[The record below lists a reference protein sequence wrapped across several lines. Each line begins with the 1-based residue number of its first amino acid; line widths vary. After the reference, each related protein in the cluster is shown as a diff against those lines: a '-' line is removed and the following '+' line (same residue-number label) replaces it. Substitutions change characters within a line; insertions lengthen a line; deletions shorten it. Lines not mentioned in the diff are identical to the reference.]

1 MRKTTRIGILG
12 GAFNPIH
19 IGHLVLAEE
28 ARKFL
33 GLKKVIFVP
42 TNLPPH
48 KGARELASARNRLR
62 MVLLATKPNP
72 SFCVSDLE
80 IKRGGISYSIETVKE
95 LKSTFRRV
103 KLYFIVG
110 SDFLKEFSRWKDKIE
125 LSKICKFAIAPRPGF
140 PLKKVPQKMQVIE
153 ISVPDVSSSDIRRRI
168 KTNKSI
174 CHLVPEEVRKY
185 ILKKRLYR
193 DKIKKIKGGG

>member
-12 GAFNPIH
+12 GTFNPVH

-28 ARKFL
+28 ACRLL
-33 GLKKVIFVP
+33 GLKKVIFIP

-48 KGARELASARNRLR
+48 KNARGLASTQERLH
-62 MVLLATKPNP
+62 MLVLAIKSNP

-95 LKSTFRRV
+95 LKSKFLRAT
-103 KLYFIVG
+103 LYFIVG
-110 SDFLKEFSRWKDKIE
+110 SDFLKEFSTWKDKVE
-125 LSKICKFAIAPRPGF
+125 LSKICKFAIASRPGY
-140 PLKKVPQKMQVIE
+140 PLTKLPKKMQAIE
-153 ISVPDVSSSDIRRRI
+153 ISAPDVSSTDIRRRI
-168 KTNKSI
+168 KANKSI
-174 CHLVPEEVRKY
+174 RLLVPEKVRKY

-193 DKIKKIKGGG
+193 